1 MQYIVIMLVSS
12 TMLISIWQYVT
23 FQYRQKA
30 HRLRISF
37 ELFYTLIIIYTLVI
51 IVFGIIYFM
60 WSLYGEVLIETGQI
74 YPVSISTSLF
84 ISIYYSAVT
93 MLSIGFGVIVRIED
107 ASLIVV
113 IQALL
118 GYLLPRTIVLKL
130 VQLNMERELNKYR
143 HSNKR

>member
-1 MQYIVIMLVSS
+1 MQYIVIMFVSS

-51 IVFGIIYFM
+51 IGFGIIYFM
-60 WSLYGEVLIETGQI
+60 LSLYGEVLIETGQI

-84 ISIYYSAVT
+84 RSIYFSAVT
-93 MLSIGFGVIVRIED
+93 MLTIGYGDIVPIE
-107 ASLIVV
+107 AARLIAV

-118 GYLLPRTIVLKL
+118 GYLLPTTFVLKL

>member
-51 IVFGIIYFM
+51 IGFAIIYFM
-60 WSLYGEVLIETGQI
+60 LSLYGEVLVDTGQI

-84 ISIYYSAVT
+84 GSIYFISLTVLKFGYGDVMHIGAVT
-93 MLSIGFGVIVRIED
+93 FIAVILYI
-107 ASLIVV
+107 
-113 IQALL
+113 
-118 GYLLPRTIVLKL
+118 
-130 VQLNMERELNKYR
+130 
-143 HSNKR
+143 

>member
-51 IVFGIIYFM
+51 IDFCIISFM
-60 WSLYGEVLIETGQI
+60 LSVYEEVLIVNGQFF
-74 YPVSISTSLF
+74 PVTISTLLF
-84 ISIYYSAVT
+84 RSNYFSAVT
-93 MLSIGFGVIVRIED
+93 MLTIGYGDIVPIE
-107 ASLIVV
+107 AARLIAV
-113 IQALL
+113 IQNLL
-118 GYLLPRTIVLKL
+118 GYLLPTIFVLKL